1 MNGNPKEQNRVD
13 GEDDQFDWGW
23 AELETPAAGSSKQ
36 REQLEP
42 LQEYQGQGMK
52 MGPRPE
58 SQADQNWRREAKKD
72 APLKDKVEPITKE
85 LKSGRREK
93 THVYEVLGYL
103 SCRIWNHELYV

>member
-1 MNGNPKEQNRVD
+1 METPKEQNRVD
-13 GEDDQFDWGW
+13 GGDGQFDWGW

-52 MGPRPE
+52 TGPRPE

-72 APLKDKVEPITKE
+72 APLKDKV
-85 LKSGRREK
+85 
-93 THVYEVLGYL
+93 
-103 SCRIWNHELYV
+103 